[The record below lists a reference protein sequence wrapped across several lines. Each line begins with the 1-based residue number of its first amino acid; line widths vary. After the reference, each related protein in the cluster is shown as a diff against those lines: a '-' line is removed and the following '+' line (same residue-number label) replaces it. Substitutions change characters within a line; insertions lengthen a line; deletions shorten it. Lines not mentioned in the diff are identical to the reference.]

1 MKMHWIAYKNT
12 YNDLR
17 HKKIGDLL
25 KYMKRAKASVK
36 KMLGKLS
43 RGLTGFDALARAGR
57 GSIKKAGD
65 DVVAVVDKAEQ
76 FAAKMTLRFGSSHQ
90 K

>member
-1 MKMHWIAYKNT
+1 MAMIAYKNT

-57 GSIKKAGD
+57 GSAARRECRPQGRGSTYVRAGLEPPLL
-65 DVVAVVDKAEQ
+65 EQ
-76 FAAKMTLRFGSSHQ
+76 L
-90 K
+90 